1 MPAWMATAVV
11 MLLTVTG
18 VGMGV
23 TGCWSPG
30 ELGLMAALLP
40 SSPQVLSP
48 QQRTVPSW
56 RRAQVCQPPAA
67 TATAVVMPLTLA
79 GVGLGAL
86 AVGDTVPLPSW
97 PDSFAPQ
104 QRTVPS

>member
-48 QQRTVPSW
+48 QQRTLPSW
-56 RRAQVCQPPAA
+56 RSAQVCQPAAEIA
-67 TATAVVMPLTLA
+67 TAPEIPATVTGVEAVV
-79 GVGLGAL
+79 
-86 AVGDTVPLPSW
+86 TVPSPSW

-104 QRTVPS
+104 QRTAPS